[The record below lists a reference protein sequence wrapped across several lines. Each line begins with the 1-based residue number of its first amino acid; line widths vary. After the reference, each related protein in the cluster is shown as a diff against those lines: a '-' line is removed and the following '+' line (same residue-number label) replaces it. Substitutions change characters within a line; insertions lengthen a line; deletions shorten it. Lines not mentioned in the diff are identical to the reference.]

1 MHSGRVGTN
10 DVECTYYVSRGDSH
24 IRFDFHER
32 VLMLPSSAFSWL
44 WAEPVPLGR
53 GCLPP
58 PVSDIGFHTGK
69 AQRGRLTFPTRE
81 PTSSSRPYL
90 CVCPAS
96 GDGAAHSFGDGGQV
110 QRGVS
115 SCLLCGWVGDKSCE
129 TSVEPGGG
137 GWQMSLQG
145 SVGRS

>member
-10 DVECTYYVSRGDSH
+10 DGECTYYVSRGDSH

-81 PTSSSRPYL
+81 PTSSS
-90 CVCPAS
+90 
-96 GDGAAHSFGDGGQV
+96 
-110 QRGVS
+110 
-115 SCLLCGWVGDKSCE
+115 
-129 TSVEPGGG
+129 
-137 GWQMSLQG
+137 
-145 SVGRS
+145 